1 MTDQHEPADILTVT
15 ADAEQMQPLAKD
27 PDAMSNKIGLLL
39 ILGLICFLGFG
50 VAYWQDATF
59 WVYGTLLGAGL
70 VFLGAAFIAWGK
82 YLLPKGPFV
91 EERHVLA
98 SSEQERSAFAAALM
112 ERGVAPIKRRK
123 ALGALLGGT
132 LGAFSIVALFPL
144 VRSLGPLPGDSLAT
158 TNWKKGIRLVDI
170 NGNVIHVDQMTVG
183 SFATVFPEGLQLT
196 DEGQAID
203 QTFLIRVDTEAFT
216 TIKGREN
223 WTPQGYVA
231 YSKLCTHLGCPVG
244 LYEQQLEV
252 LVCPCHQSMFNVRD
266 GAMPTFGPAPRP
278 LPQLP
283 LAVDSDGHL
292 IAAAGYNEPVGPG
305 YWERP

>member
-27 PDAMSNKIGLLL
+27 PEAMSNKIGLLL

-170 NGNVIHVDQMTVG
+170 NGNFIHVDQLVVG

-196 DEGQAID
+196 DEGQALD

-252 LVCPCHQSMFNVRD
+252 LVCPCHQSMFNVRE

>member
-39 ILGLICFLGFG
+39 ILGLICFLVFG

-252 LVCPCHQSMFNVRD
+252 LVCPCHQSMFNVRE

>member
-39 ILGLICFLGFG
+39 ILGLICFLVFG

>member
-144 VRSLGPLPGDSLAT
+144 VRSLGPL
-158 TNWKKGIRLVDI
+158 
-170 NGNVIHVDQMTVG
+170 
-183 SFATVFPEGLQLT
+183 
-196 DEGQAID
+196 
-203 QTFLIRVDTEAFT
+203 
-216 TIKGREN
+216 
-223 WTPQGYVA
+223 
-231 YSKLCTHLGCPVG
+231 GC
-244 LYEQQLEV
+244 
-252 LVCPCHQSMFNVRD
+252 R
-266 GAMPTFGPAPRP
+266 
-278 LPQLP
+278 
-283 LAVDSDGHL
+283 
-292 IAAAGYNEPVGPG
+292 
-305 YWERP
+305 

>member
-27 PDAMSNKIGLLL
+27 PDAMSNTIGLLL

-170 NGNVIHVDQMTVG
+170 NGNFIHVDQLVVG

-252 LVCPCHQSMFNVRD
+252 LVCPCHQSMFNVRE

>member
-252 LVCPCHQSMFNVRD
+252 LVCPCHQSMFNVRE

>member
-1 MTDQHEPADILTVT
+1 VTDQHEPADILTVT

-252 LVCPCHQSMFNVRD
+252 LVCPCHQSMFNVRE

>member
-1 MTDQHEPADILTVT
+1 MTDQHEAADITTVT
-15 ADAEQMQPLAKD
+15 ADAPQMQPLAKD
-27 PDAMSNKIGLLL
+27 PDAMANKIGLLF
-39 ILGLICFLGFG
+39 IIGLVCFLGFA
-50 VAYWQDATF
+50 VAYWQDATY
-59 WVYGTLLGAGL
+59 WLYGTLLGVGL
-70 VFLGAAFIAWGK
+70 FALGAGFIAWGK

-98 SSEQERSAFAAALM
+98 SSDQERSAFAAALM

-123 ALGALLGGT
+123 ALGALLGGS
-132 LGAFSIVALFPL
+132 LGVFSIVALFPL

-158 TNWKKGIRLVDI
+158 TNWKKGTRLVDI
-170 NGNVIHVDQMTVG
+170 NGNPIHIDQIDVG
-183 SFATVFPEGLQLT
+183 GFATVFPEGLQLT

-203 QTFLIRVDTEAFT
+203 QTFLIRVDTEGFT
-216 TIKGREN
+216 TMKGREG
-223 WTPQGYVA
+223 WTPSGYVA

-252 LVCPCHQSMFNVRD
+252 LVCPCHQSMFNVRE

-283 LAVDSDGHL
+283 LAVNSDGH
-292 IAAAGYNEPVGPG
+292 IVAAAGYNEPVGPG

>member
-1 MTDQHEPADILTVT
+1 LTVT

-252 LVCPCHQSMFNVRD
+252 LVCPCHQSMFNVRE

>member
-170 NGNVIHVDQMTVG
+170 NGNFIHVDQLVVG

-252 LVCPCHQSMFNVRD
+252 LVCPCHQSMFNVRE